1 MELSGNFKHSRPQ
14 RILVYKRTHV
24 GDPDEHGRFG
34 VEDCMHSVRGWRF
47 DGVIG
52 VGGIAPWKQD
62 RNIARKVNWVG
73 RFPKRVPNPFQVTQ
87 HPLLKFAS
95 KDVKVMEEHGPLLA
109 DVNRRFAEKFYESR
123 CRFWVLDAGD
133 STRAREYLDACLIIE
148 KLLADDEQ
156 IVIRTRVPRD
166 GEGGGLKYGTSGCPP
181 CPPVSCPPRR
191 KC

>member
-1 MELSGNFKHSRPQ
+1 MALPRSNKHGRPQ

-34 VEDCMHSVRGWRF
+34 IEDCMHSVRRWRF

-52 VGGIAPWKQD
+52 MGGIAPWKQD

-73 RFPKRVPNPFQVTQ
+73 RFPQRIPNPFQTTP

-109 DVNRRFAEKFYESR
+109 DVNPRFAKKFYDSR

-133 STRAREYLDACLIIE
+133 QTRAQEYLDACLIIE
-148 KLLADDEQ
+148 NLLADDEQ
-156 IVIRTRVPRD
+156 LVIQNRMPRNV
-166 GEGGGLKYGTSGCPP
+166 GSGSRKHGRNGCRP